1 MDQSAHRLI
10 AICFVIFASA
20 SLNAASRAEGKSNA
34 AIASVGTMAAITYL
48 EPFTHTAYIPAGA
61 DLSSIKFE
69 SIEAVKVATVGVS
82 AADKRYCAAGSPE
95 PGGSLY
101 CPYVRDEAP
110 MPAYRVTYS
119 FRGPAMA
126 SDEYGGTRF
135 TFSVNL
141 RPEDLGPAIRE
152 ALSERKMS
160 RAAAAK
166 LFAFT
171 PSRDLVSRVAID
183 EPSSAFC
190 EGRYTDGAWTQ
201 TESNCKEKVTYKT
214 VRAPSGYIAVRVDP
228 APVR

>member
-1 MDQSAHRLI
+1 MNQSANRSM
-10 AICFVIFASA
+10 AICFVMIASA
-20 SLNAASRAEGKSNA
+20 SLAAASSAEGKSNA
-34 AIASVGTMAAITYL
+34 AIAPVAAAAATTNL

-61 DLSSIKFE
+61 DLSSIQFE
-69 SIEAVKVATVGVS
+69 SVKAIKVATARMS
-82 AADKRYCAAGSPE
+82 AGDKGYCAAGSPE

-101 CPYVRDEAP
+101 CPYVRDESPRA
-110 MPAYRVTYS
+110 AYRVTYS
-119 FRGPAMA
+119 FSGPAMA

-141 RPEDLGPAIRE
+141 RPEDLGPATRE

-166 LFAFT
+166 LFAFAT
-171 PSRDLVSRVAID
+171 SRDLVPRVEID
-183 EPSSAFC
+183 EANSTFC

-201 TESNCKEKVTYKT
+201 TNANCEEKVTYKT

-228 APVR
+228 APVQ